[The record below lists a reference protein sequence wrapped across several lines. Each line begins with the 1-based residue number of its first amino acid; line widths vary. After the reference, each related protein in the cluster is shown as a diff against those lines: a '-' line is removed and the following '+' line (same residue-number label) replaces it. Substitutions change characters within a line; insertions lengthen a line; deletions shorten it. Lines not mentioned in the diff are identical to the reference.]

1 MDLAATVLIPTCDHE
16 ETLLSSV
23 ASALAQTVSNI
34 EIFIVGDGT
43 TARTREIAAEL
54 CNDDRV
60 KFFDYAKGP
69 RNGEIHRNELLKT
82 AKGRIVCY
90 LSDDDLWF
98 PNHIESM
105 LNQLETADFAS
116 AATLAVESDGQL
128 CVWYCNLSSNYF
140 RPDWHRELVDGGGF
154 RNPVPLSA
162 GAHRLDSYLKLPFG
176 WRTTP
181 KSMPTDIY
189 MWIQFL
195 EQKNFTFS
203 SSTVLSVVKFTS
215 TNRKNWTNRQR
226 YEELERWRHRMQNP
240 EDYTALLEE
249 CLQAAI
255 RSAYRDF
262 DYYEESRIW
271 RLRNLIH
278 KYRILKNVSK
288 SIIRQVLP

>member
-82 AKGRIVCY
+82 AKGRIV
-90 LSDDDLWF
+90 
-98 PNHIESM
+98 
-105 LNQLETADFAS
+105 FAS